1 VIGSI
6 LVIIGLYSVLWG
18 KHKEQVVENKVAPD
32 DKPLPIKGARVT
44 GDKGTISESIDQLI
58 SEAKSNQKGEP
69 KISVVIINC
78 NIS

>member
-1 VIGSI
+1 
-6 LVIIGLYSVLWG
+6 LWG

>member
-18 KHKEQVVENKVAPD
+18 KHKEQVLENKVAPD
-32 DKPLPIKGARVT
+32 DKPLPIKGAMVN
-44 GDKGTISESIDQLI
+44 GDKGTISASIDQLI
-58 SEAKSNQKGEP
+58 SEAKLNQKVEP
-69 KISVVIINC
+69 NISVVIINC